1 MRWVAVIKAASHS
14 EVHILVN
21 RPSSSLSRLDSA
33 LRSGSTV
40 HLGGQPCESSA
51 TLSLPIARDCWFVSQ
66 VHTVKGI
73 QS

>member
-21 RPSSSLSRLDSA
+21 RPSSSLSRVDSA

-40 HLGGQPCESSA
+40 HLGRQRSESPANSLTADSA
-51 TLSLPIARDCWFVSQ
+51 RLLAASQ
-66 VHTVKGI
+66 AHTAHGI